1 MLWQLLL
8 WRLLPSN
15 ASSGVVVAPVKGKV
29 APAEPRQVGFAAPF
43 TFPSRLRSPYT
54 AC

>member
-1 MLWQLLL
+1 MLWQHLL